1 MAWPGDAA
9 GPEEGARIVAVLSS
23 DAKPYWEA
31 FEGFQKELGAP
42 VTVLQ
47 LREGAVQIPAGAT
60 VVAAFGGRAAQQP
73 YPPGVQLVY
82 CLSPGKT
89 VPRGSFERP
98 PVKIQMT
105 GDPDAVVARL
115 LELQPGLKRLAL
127 FWAQG
132 SGESKSK
139 ELGLAAGSRFEVV
152 SVRVRSSEELYEA
165 LRGLRGRVDAL
176 WMTPDP
182 SLVNAD
188 NFEALREY
196 SWANAVPFYS
206 PTEGLV
212 EKGASA
218 SISASYAE
226 IGRAAAGAARDALAG
241 LPVAESIYPARVAVT
256 LSASA
261 AKRAGLAPP
270 AEALKRVE
278 RLLP

>member
-1 MAWPGDAA
+1 MARPGAAAA
-9 GPEEGARIVAVLSS
+9 GEGARIVAVLSS

-31 FEGFQKELGAP
+31 FESFRREVGVP
-42 VTVLQ
+42 VTLLQ
-47 LREGAVQIPAGAT
+47 LREGAVQLPADAA

-73 YPPGVQLVY
+73 YPSGVRLIY
-82 CLSPGKT
+82 CLAPGKT
-89 VPRGSFERP
+89 VSRGSYELP

-105 GDPDAVVARL
+105 GDPDALVSRL
-115 LELQPGLKRLAL
+115 LELQPRLKRLAV
-127 FWAQG
+127 FWSQG
-132 SGESKSK
+132 ENEHKHK
-139 ELGLAAGSRFEVV
+139 ELRLSSRDRFEVV

-165 LRGLRGRVDAL
+165 LRGLKGRVDAL

-182 SLVNAD
+182 ALVNAD

-241 LPVAESIYPARVAVT
+241 LPVAEDIHPEKVSVT
-256 LSASA
+256 FSASA

-270 AEALKRVE
+270 VETLKRVE
-278 RLLP
+278 SLLP